1 MDLDDM
7 QIVVLEDLKD
17 FWDDQ
22 DVRSLYGDLM
32 KIKFDGY
39 GQVYGENVVSADRVD
54 FFGTHL
60 ILCRKGLRLT
70 PLVGYKSVT
79 LSKCEE
85 FNCTL
90 PAIPLIKNDGSQECY
105 ESLMQIIETAKA
117 KGEEL
122 SFDYSWAQDPGLKAL
137 NSSELFRDLIMSMGV
152 NHHLEKQITHMIT
165 CGAVKVKTDLFFEK
179 MGLSKVSSS
188 AEFSQKDLNGDRAY
202 LFHTNQFSE
211 YGLSVAER
219 YKDLWDKRIHFSKL
233 QEKGLKM
240 VA

>member
-7 QIVVLEDLKD
+7 QIVVIEDLKD

-22 DVRSLYGDLM
+22 DIRSLYGDLM

-39 GQVYGENVVSADRVD
+39 GQVYGDNVVSADRID

-60 ILCRKGLRLT
+60 IICKKGLRLK

-85 FNCTL
+85 FNCIL
-90 PAIPLIKNDGSQECY
+90 PAIPLIKNDGSKECY
-105 ESLMQIIETAKA
+105 QSLMRLIESAKHN
-117 KGEEL
+117 GEEL
-122 SFDYSWAQDPGLKAL
+122 SFDYSWAQDPSLKAL

-165 CGAVKVKTDLFFEK
+165 CGAVRVKTDLFFEK
-179 MGLSKVSSS
+179 MGLQKVSNS
-188 AEFSQKDLNGDRAY
+188 AEFSQKDLNGDKAY
-202 LFHTNQFSE
+202 LFHTQQFSE
-211 YGLSVAER
+211 YGLSVAAK
-219 YKDLWDKRIHFSKL
+219 YKNLWDRRLHFSKK
-233 QEKGLKM
+233 QRVHLKI
-240 VA
+240 AA